1 MEEQNKKKTWK
12 PRPRYMG
19 KITKF
24 YRDKGYGFIVS
35 DYDGESYFFHISQ
48 FVDDLPERGMI
59 VNFMI
64 NTNKETGKQYCSNCL
79 VVEYPPDKRRNRKY

>member
-1 MEEQNKKKTWK
+1 MDEHGKKKTWK

-35 DYDGESYFFHISQ
+35 DYDGESYFFHI
-48 FVDDLPERGMI
+48 
-59 VNFMI
+59 
-64 NTNKETGKQYCSNCL
+64 
-79 VVEYPPDKRRNRKY
+79 